1 MALISRGYP
10 TKAAATDLLIVL
22 FNELLEEHPEY
33 RDYLPVL
40 TEEAVRSVIAKLN
53 MKVKTQTIVDY
64 VMGRYALI
72 K

>member
-1 MALISRGYP
+1 MICHYF
-10 TKAAATDLLIVL
+10 TVL
-22 FNELLEEHPEY
+22 FNEFLDEHPEY
-33 RDYLPVL
+33 REYLPVL
-40 TEEAVRSVIAKLN
+40 TEEAVRGVIAKLN

>member
-1 MALISRGYP
+1 MICHYF
-10 TKAAATDLLIVL
+10 TVL
-22 FNELLEEHPEY
+22 FNEFLYEHAMHCE
-33 RDYLPVL
+33 YLPVL
-40 TEEAVRSVIAKLN
+40 TEETVRGVIAKLN